1 MSANKFVLKHH
12 QIEIDYIIGASS
24 ALPALTYKDGT
35 TVKTYSPVQI
45 TTEDTSL
52 GSLVSIPLLS
62 SIDAGGDR
70 FGFFLPKLDVA
81 AGETKRFTTVGV
93 NEQFSGPDS
102 FPQLPPS
109 WGCIEMHGTA
119 QSVIVPLVAKPVPA

>member
-52 GSLVSIPLLS
+52 GSLVSNAL
-62 SIDAGGDR
+62 
-70 FGFFLPKLDVA
+70 FG
-81 AGETKRFTTVGV
+81 
-93 NEQFSGPDS
+93 
-102 FPQLPPS
+102 
-109 WGCIEMHGTA
+109 
-119 QSVIVPLVAKPVPA
+119 VPATSIGRILPR